1 YCKDLAPALAKFIPY
16 PFDKNVSVP
25 EWIDANNI
33 ETVFYQALA
42 FIILFIITK
51 IALSLLGNLLNMFA
65 EIPVLKQALDKILSQ
80 YYLHQSILEQI
91 RFYQ

>member
-1 YCKDLAPALAKFIPY
+1 MPPQTHLLAKFIPY

-51 IALSLLGNLLNMFA
+51 IALSSPTT
-65 EIPVLKQALDKILSQ
+65 E
-80 YYLHQSILEQI
+80 YC
-91 RFYQ
+91 